1 MDNYIE
7 PMLPPAPV
15 ATSEGMWVK
24 IYVTDCGADEYIA
37 EVTDRTGSHIDEFEC
52 YAHAL
57 EFVRHN
63 RFRLKTVH
71 TTDLPNER
79 MSFLHL
85 VGE

>member
-1 MDNYIE
+1 MNEDL
-7 PMLPPAPV
+7 MLPPPPV
-15 ATSEGMWVK
+15 VQTSKGMWVK
-24 IYVTDCGADEYIA
+24 IYVTDCGGDEYIA
-37 EVTDRTGSHIDEFEC
+37 EVTDRSGAPIEEFEC

-63 RFRLKTVH
+63 KFNLKTVH
-71 TTDLPNER
+71 TNDLVNER